1 MSFIRH
7 RGKTKLMYF
16 KGDTV
21 REVRDGGLVSLTD
34 SSTLVPVDNDSG
46 DRVLGVA
53 RLNDTTVGNDT
64 NVRIPVE
71 VPVESAV
78 EWIIDTDSDGGAAD
92 SDVGAYITVDTAG
105 GASVNAGDSNATRVD
120 MSDTAPARVFVTS
133 VISATKITGVL
144 MNTVFGGYTN
154 DTNDTE

>member
-21 REVRDGGLVSLTD
+21 REVRDGGLVQITD
-34 SSTLVPVDNDSG
+34 SSTLVPMDNDSG
-46 DRVLGVA
+46 DRVLGIC

-64 NVRIPVE
+64 NIRIPVE

-92 SDVGAYITVDTAG
+92 SDVGTYIAVDTAG
-105 GASVNAGDSNATRVD
+105 GASVSAGDSNATRVD
-120 MSDTAPARVFVTS
+120 MNDSAPPTVFVTG
-133 VISATKITGVL
+133 VISATQITGVI
-144 MNTVFGGYTN
+144 VKSAFGFVN
-154 DTNDTE
+154 DTDDST